1 MLGEEAGVPQETP
14 EAAQPVLVVGGEG
27 EEAGDAGEATA
38 VAAQQAIGQQTQVLQ
53 AGLAQAQGKELLDE
67 GHECG
72 VRSGRPPDSLCL
84 CQRFWPQ
91 EVVLSTPSKWRGV
104 RLKCT

>member
-1 MLGEEAGVPQETP
+1 MLREEAGVPQEAP

-38 VAAQQAIGQQTQVLQ
+38 VAAQQPISEKHQVGQP
-53 AGLAQAQGKELLDE
+53 GLAQAQGKELLDE

-72 VRSGRPPDSLCL
+72 VR
-84 CQRFWPQ
+84 
-91 EVVLSTPSKWRGV
+91 
-104 RLKCT
+104 